1 MQVVFVDLGAMS
13 ATAFSTVPEL
23 EARIRTLQLVRRTE
37 LVFESVVEIFR
48 LLRLWREIHSQ
59 EEAVEDIIVYLF
71 EVFDAQ
77 KLEWFRQAIRT
88 GLLIES
94 ENQMPTCL
102 EAMMER
108 GAQRGREEGRQE
120 GRQEGRLEGRQE
132 GRLEGIE
139 KGVVIGRIR
148 TLQQIFLQP
157 VTPEADLVLL
167 TNEALQALL
176 QELEKQLD
184 RPPVP

>member
-1 MQVVFVDLGAMS
+1 MKFPRKNHRKTPLPSRDRQGVES
-13 ATAFSTVPEL
+13 PQN
-23 EARIRTLQLVRRTE
+23 RIPGSRKVHGTCT
-37 LVFESVVEIFR
+37 
-48 LLRLWREIHSQ
+48 
-59 EEAVEDIIVYLF
+59 
-71 EVFDAQ
+71 VFDAR

-120 GRQEGRLEGRQE
+120 GIG
-132 GRLEGIE
+132 

-148 TLQQIFLQP
+148 TLQQIFRQP
-157 VTPEADLVLL
+157 VTPEANLVLL
-167 TNEALQALL
+167 TNDALQALL
-176 QELEKQLD
+176 QKLEKQLD
-184 RPPVP
+184 GPPVP

>member
-1 MQVVFVDLGAMS
+1 MDLTDSCCSRTTVLYSGHAGGFCGSGVD
-13 ATAFSTVPEL
+13 
-23 EARIRTLQLVRRTE
+23 
-37 LVFESVVEIFR
+37 
-48 LLRLWREIHSQ
+48 
-59 EEAVEDIIVYLF
+59 DIILYLF

-108 GAQRGREEGRQE
+108 GAQKGRE
-120 GRQEGRLEGRQE
+120 EGRQE
-132 GRLEGIE
+132 GRLEGIG

-148 TLQQIFLQP
+148 TLQQIFRQP
-157 VTPEADLVLL
+157 VMPEADLVLL
-167 TNEALQALL
+167 TSDALQALL
-176 QELEKQLD
+176 QKLENQIE

>member
-1 MQVVFVDLGAMS
+1 
-13 ATAFSTVPEL
+13 
-23 EARIRTLQLVRRTE
+23 
-37 LVFESVVEIFR
+37 
-48 LLRLWREIHSQ
+48 
-59 EEAVEDIIVYLF
+59 
-71 EVFDAQ
+71 
-77 KLEWFRQAIRT
+77 
-88 GLLIES
+88 
-94 ENQMPTCL
+94 MPTCL

-148 TLQQIFLQP
+148 TLQQIFQQP

-184 RPPVP
+184 RAPVP